1 MIEGQGRARREARH
15 RGPLGSGVD
24 QKTVLM
30 SRFTDHGVRTAET
43 EGAVGLDSGP
53 RLSAPR
59 RVED

>member
-1 MIEGQGRARREARH
+1 MLGGKPGIGVPQ
-15 RGPLGSGVD
+15 GSGVD

-30 SRFTDHGVRTAET
+30 SRFTGRAVRTAET

-59 RVED
+59 RAED